1 MTKGEIE
8 RHLEMTRAE
17 LEALMTS
24 LSGDDLAKTTRAAE
38 WTVKDLLAHLASA
51 ESGIHAVIQ
60 RIRKGETQLRE
71 GFDLNIWNQ
80 RQVEKRRNATVAD
93 CLAELRASREGTRR
107 LLAAVPE
114 EEFPLRGVHSSGE
127 EMSVEELFRRI
138 GDHEREHGAMVR
150 QALER

>member
-1 MTKGEIE
+1 MTKSDIE
-8 RHLEMTRAE
+8 RHLETTRAE
-17 LEALMTS
+17 LEALMTG
-24 LSGDDLAKTTRAAE
+24 LRPGDLAQTTRAEE

-60 RIRKGETQLRE
+60 RIRKGDTQLRE

-93 CLAELRASREGTRR
+93 FLAELRASREGTDR
-107 LLAAVPE
+107 LLAEVPE
-114 EEFPLRGVHSSGE
+114 DEFPLRGTHSSGE
-127 EMSVEELFRRI
+127 EMSVEELFQRI

-150 QALER
+150 QALGR